1 MARFGCFLL
10 KSGLSRKAWYC
21 VDVFNIFASLE
32 MEYLV
37 LKQRCSV
44 GRGRGGLGPLNI
56 LTSTFN
62 LVSGHALDAALRF
75 IGFISVR

>member
-1 MARFGCFLL
+1 ML

-37 LKQRCSV
+37 LKQYCSV
-44 GRGRGGLGPLNI
+44 GRDRGGLGPPNS
-56 LTSTFN
+56 LTGTFN

-75 IGFISVR
+75 TGFISVR

>member
-1 MARFGCFLL
+1 ML

-37 LKQRCSV
+37 LKQCCSV
-44 GRGRGGLGPLNI
+44 GRGRGGLGPPNS
-56 LTSTFN
+56 LTG
-62 LVSGHALDAALRF
+62 SGHALDAALRF
-75 IGFISVR
+75 TGFISVR

>member
-1 MARFGCFLL
+1 ML

-37 LKQRCSV
+37 LKQCCNV
-44 GRGRGGLGPLNI
+44 GRGRGGLGPPNI
-56 LTSTFN
+56 LTGTFN

-75 IGFISVR
+75 TGFISVR

>member
-1 MARFGCFLL
+1 ML

-37 LKQRCSV
+37 LKQSCNV
-44 GRGRGGLGPLNI
+44 GRGRGGLGPPNI
-56 LTSTFN
+56 LTGTFN

-75 IGFISVR
+75 TGFISVR